1 MAENV
6 LLAEQRFEGFAL
18 NSEYGA
24 YAYDIY
30 PAPAS
35 LVLGETYTVVWDD
48 VAYACP
54 AQDVSFLLPGGIGLG
69 NLADFGGIGNGEP
82 FVIGWLNPSDGSGG
96 GVTLF
101 SFDTQLA
108 HTAAVHQV
116 VADETL
122 PGIVLEDFN
131 GNVSVHNKDRV
142 MFDTSDGGTQI
153 FSKGEAV
160 DGVVIPLDLS
170 EGHQTVTAPSGTLV
184 RSATILKPD
193 TLTPDNIK
201 SGVEVAG
208 VVGTLTADTEEVTVA
223 LNMADGDQVI
233 LPTGDGK
240 ALSKVTVKKPEG
252 LVPENIAKG
261 IEIGGVVG
269 EHSGGGVELD
279 GEILKY
285 IAYQLDEDNK
295 ELIVC
300 AIFFEL
306 FYQDTGSYA
315 IHIPEK
321 IGGYGV
327 VINSEGVT

>member
-1 MAENV
+1 
-6 LLAEQRFEGFAL
+6 
-18 NSEYGA
+18 
-24 YAYDIY
+24 
-30 PAPAS
+30 
-35 LVLGETYTVVWDD
+35 
-48 VAYACP
+48 
-54 AQDVSFLLPGGIGLG
+54 
-69 NLADFGGIGNGEP
+69 
-82 FVIGWLNPSDGSGG
+82 
-96 GVTLF
+96 
-101 SFDTQLA
+101 
-108 HTAAVHQV
+108 
-116 VADETL
+116 
-122 PGIVLEDFN
+122 
-131 GNVSVHNKDRV
+131 

-170 EGHQTVTAPSGTLV
+170 EGHQTVTAPAGTLV